1 MKNLIMVDYHIQAL
15 CSFGAVAIDVIPGIA
30 IGDVYGVV
38 KRDGLDMKLSV
49 AVVDVTDTA
58 IWLREVRS

>member
-1 MKNLIMVDYHIQAL
+1 MRNLIMVDYHILAL
-15 CSFGAVAIDVIPGIA
+15 RSFGAVAIDWIPDIA

-49 AVVDVTDTA
+49 AVVDVTEAT
-58 IWLREVRS
+58 IFLREVRS